1 MTTFRLFLGNLWKNV
16 AKTRKNFRLEM
27 ELEMRSEVNSPVE
40 QTVSYA
46 LCGLLSALGKAF
58 KPLTR
63 RGRQMVLIMT
73 AGQTKGP
80 RPHPLRPCETITN
93 NK

>member
-40 QTVSYA
+40 AKKTS
-46 LCGLLSALGKAF
+46 
-58 KPLTR
+58 
-63 RGRQMVLIMT
+63 
-73 AGQTKGP
+73 
-80 RPHPLRPCETITN
+80 
-93 NK
+93 